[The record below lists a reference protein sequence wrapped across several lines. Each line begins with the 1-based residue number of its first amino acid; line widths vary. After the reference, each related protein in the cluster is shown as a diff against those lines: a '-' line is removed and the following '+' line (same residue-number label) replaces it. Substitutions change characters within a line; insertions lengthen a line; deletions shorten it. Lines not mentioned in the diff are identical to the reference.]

1 MKKKKEMSD
10 LKHTYFHFIDHLS
23 KAKPSDSHLYCLLGG
38 YTHYFRNKL
47 YVKKFVLTRNTAID
61 IPTRKPAIT
70 SDQWFRYSATLLSP
84 VRKAK
89 HIKPRHKTGLASLVP
104 LALIVLVMYIWNS
117 KQKAWMYFLDT
128 HLIHVSVH
136 TYL

>member
-1 MKKKKEMSD
+1 MND
-10 LKHTYFHFIDHLS
+10 LKHKYFYLLYHLLTT
-23 KAKPSDSHLYCLLGG
+23 KPSDSHLYFLIGG
-38 YTHYFRNKL
+38 YTRWLRNKL
-47 YVKKFVLTRNTAID
+47 YLKKFVLTRNTAID

-89 HIKPRHKTGLASLVP
+89 HIKPRHRTGLASLVP

-117 KQKAWMYFLDT
+117 KWKTWLSMNVFPWYT
-128 HLIHVSVH
+128 PHICVC
-136 TYL
+136 TYIYLLT